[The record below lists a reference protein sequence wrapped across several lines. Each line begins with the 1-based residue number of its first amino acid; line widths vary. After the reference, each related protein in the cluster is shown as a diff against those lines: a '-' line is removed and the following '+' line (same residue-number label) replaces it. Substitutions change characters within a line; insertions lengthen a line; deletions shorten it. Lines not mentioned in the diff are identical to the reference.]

1 MINCG
6 CNNGLGRKSSDSLV
20 RFFAHEDVAAVY
32 HYQANENSL
41 IKKELWLEYN
51 GDQKYNTQNQSCLA

>member
-32 HYQANENSL
+32 HYHANGWKLLNE
-41 IKKELWLEYN
+41 KTE
-51 GDQKYNTQNQSCLA
+51 T